1 MTPVPLAETAPA
13 LLVLASSS
21 PRRLVLLDQIG
32 LTPDRIVSPDIDE
45 TPARDETPRLY
56 ARRMARAKADAIP
69 CPGCFVLAADTVV
82 SVGRRI
88 LPKAETREQISACLR
103 LLSGRRHHVMT
114 SVVLTA
120 PDGRSAER
128 LAESVVIFNRLT
140 EDQIQRYVASEEGLG
155 KAGGYAI
162 NGRAAGFIRFVSG
175 SYSGVVGLPLFETA
189 QLLRGFGYKVP

>member
-1 MTPVPLAETAPA
+1 M
-13 LLVLASSS
+13 LLE
-21 PRRLVLLDQIG
+21 QIG
-32 LTPDRIVSPDIDE
+32 ITPDRIVSPDIDE

-56 ARRMARAKADAIP
+56 ARRMARAKADAVSW
-69 CPGCFVLAADTVV
+69 PGCFVLTADTVV

-88 LPKAETREQISACLR
+88 MPKAETPEQILSCVR

-114 SVVLTA
+114 AVVLTA
-120 PDGRSAER
+120 PDGRVTER

-140 EDQIQRYVASEEGLG
+140 DERIQGYVASEEGLG

-162 NGRAAGFIRFVSG
+162 NGHAAGFIRFMSG

-189 QLLRGFGYKVP
+189 QLLRGAGYPVL

>member
-1 MTPVPLAETAPA
+1 M
-13 LLVLASSS
+13 
-21 PRRLVLLDQIG
+21 LLDQIG
-32 LTPDRIVSPDIDE
+32 ITPDRIVSPDIDE

-56 ARRMARAKADAIP
+56 ARRMARAKAAAVP
-69 CPGCFVLAADTVV
+69 CPGCFVLSADTVV

-88 LPKAETREQISACLR
+88 LPKADSVEQVSQCLQ

-114 SVVLTA
+114 GIALTA
-120 PDGRSAER
+120 PDGCVTER

-140 EDQIQRYVASEEGLG
+140 EQQIQGYVACGEGIG

-162 NGRAAGFIRFVSG
+162 NGRAAGFIRFLSG

-189 QLLRGFGYKVP
+189 QLLRGSGYAVP